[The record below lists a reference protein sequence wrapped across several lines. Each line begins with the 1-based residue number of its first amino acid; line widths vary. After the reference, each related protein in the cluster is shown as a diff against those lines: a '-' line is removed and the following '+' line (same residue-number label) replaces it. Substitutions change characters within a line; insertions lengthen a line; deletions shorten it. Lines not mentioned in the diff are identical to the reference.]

1 MSGNQGVLDQ
11 LAETEEYENIGDYS
25 KAAKSATQ
33 LMKTINRLDTGA
45 LNAESLENVRTAT
58 SELGK
63 VIANLPLPFEEQ
75 SQKLRYSDLP
85 PALKKLIENMID
97 KVDAKIGSEEAD
109 IATSELRSFMSGS
122 DVYSQGEIS
131 SQMNKLL
138 RLLT

>member
-1 MSGNQGVLDQ
+1 
-11 LAETEEYENIGDYS
+11 
-25 KAAKSATQ
+25 
-33 LMKTINRLDTGA
+33 MKTINRLDTGA